1 MDPLVMMTLDLGGPD
16 DGVDRDLLRREQDRA
31 VLDGLAE
38 LAPEHRRLLVLLHTE
53 PRVSYQEISNTLG
66 IPTGSIGPTRARCL
80 DKLRRTTSVRTFVR
94 STGHPTACEA
104 A

>member
-1 MDPLVMMTLDLGGPD
+1 MTTLDLQPGE
-16 DGVDRDLLRREQDRA
+16 GVDRDLLRRERDRA

-38 LAPEHRRLLVLLHTE
+38 LAPENRRLLVLLHAE
-53 PRVSYQEISNTLG
+53 PRVSYQQISNTLG

-80 DKLRRTTSVRTFVR
+80 NKLRKTAAVRTFAK
-94 STGHPTACEA
+94 STGRPDAPEA